1 MSLAKVVDVG
11 LTIFYWLILVR
22 AIISWVNPDPLNPI
36 VQILER
42 TTEPILAPIRRLLPP
57 MAIDISPIIAF
68 LIVIFLK
75 HFLVQTLYDFA
86 FKLR

>member
-22 AIISWVNPDPLNPI
+22 AVISWVNPDPLNPI

-42 TTEPILAPIRRLLPP
+42 VTEPILAPIRRLLPP

-68 LIVIFLK
+68 LIVIFLRY
-75 HFLVQTLYDFA
+75 FLVQTLYDLA
-86 FKLR
+86 FRLR